1 MQAPIPWREL
11 LGKIIQDPQERQRIA
26 NELGV
31 NPITLSRW
39 VSGESKPREH
49 NLKQLFNALP
59 QQRGLLLEL
68 IAEEFPE
75 FATFAQDDVIA
86 DLSQEIPSEFY
97 TRILNTYATSS
108 KEHQFW
114 AISNLILQQALGQLD
129 PNQVGMAINIV
140 QCMPPSGEHH
150 KIRSLRERAGRGTP
164 PWPLSL
170 EQRAIFLGAES
181 LAGYAVTSCHPVF
194 IQDSNQGGV
203 FPAHWVEYEKSA
215 AAFPIMRSGAT
226 AGCLLVSST
235 QPEYFVPA
243 RRTILQN
250 YATLMLLAF
259 SPEQMYETHDLDLQ
273 PMPHYRT
280 QEKYLFDFRKRVSKL
295 MLEAAQKKHPMSIFE
310 AERLVWQQLEEEL
323 LTLPPYMEGETE

>member
-1 MQAPIPWREL
+1 MQAPTTWREL
-11 LGKIIQDPQERQRIA
+11 LGKIIQDSQERQRIA

-31 NPITLSRW
+31 NTITLSRW
-39 VSGESKPREH
+39 VSGESKPREQ
-49 NLKQLFNALP
+49 NLRQLLNSLP
-59 QQRGLLLEL
+59 QQRGQMLEL
-68 IAEEFPE
+68 IVEEFPGM
-75 FATFAQDDVIA
+75 ATFAQDGAIE

-114 AISNLILQQALGQLD
+114 SISNLILQQALGQLD
-129 PNQVGMAINIV
+129 PNHVGMAINIV
-140 QCMPPSGEHH
+140 LCMPPSPGH
-150 KIRSLRERAGRGTP
+150 KIRSLREYAGRGTP

-181 LAGYAVTSCHPVF
+181 LAGYAVTSCHPIF
-194 IQDSNQGGV
+194 IQDSNEGGV

-215 AAFPIMRSGAT
+215 AAFPIMRLDTT

-235 QPEYFVPA
+235 QPEYFIPA
-243 RRTILQN
+243 RRVLLQN

-259 SPEQMYETHDLDLQ
+259 SLEQLYSTHDLDLQ

-280 QEKYLFDFRKRVSKL
+280 QEKHIFDFRKRVSKL
-295 MLEAAQKKHPMSIFE
+295 MLEATQKKQPISIFE

-323 LTLPPYMEGETE
+323 LALPPYMGDEM

>member
-1 MQAPIPWREL
+1 MQAPTTWREL
-11 LGKIIQDPQERQRIA
+11 LGKIIYDSQERQRIA

-31 NPITLSRW
+31 NPITLNRW
-39 VSGESKPREH
+39 VSGETRPRAQ
-49 NLKQLFNALP
+49 NIRQLLNALH
-59 QQRGLLLEL
+59 QERGLLLEL
-68 IAEEFPE
+68 IVEEFPE
-75 FATFAQDDVIA
+75 FATIAKDDVIE

-97 TRILNTYATSS
+97 TRVLNAYATST

-129 PNQVGMAINIV
+129 PNHVGMAINVV
-140 QCMPPSGEHH
+140 QCMPPTGEH
-150 KIRSLRERAGRGTP
+150 KILSLRERAGRGTP

-181 LAGYAVTSCHPVF
+181 LAGYAVTSCHPIV
-194 IQDSNQGGV
+194 IQDSNEGGV
-203 FPAHWVEYEKSA
+203 FPAHWVDYEKSA
-215 AAFPIMRSGAT
+215 GAFPIMRLDTT

-243 RRTILQN
+243 RRALLQN

-259 SPEQMYETHDLDLQ
+259 APEYMYDIRDLDLQ
-273 PMPHYRT
+273 PMPHYRS
-280 QEKYLFDFRKRVSKL
+280 QEKHLFDFRKRVSKV
-295 MLEAAQKKHPMSIFE
+295 MLEAAQKRQPMNIFD

-323 LTLPPYMEGETE
+323 LALPPYMGNETE